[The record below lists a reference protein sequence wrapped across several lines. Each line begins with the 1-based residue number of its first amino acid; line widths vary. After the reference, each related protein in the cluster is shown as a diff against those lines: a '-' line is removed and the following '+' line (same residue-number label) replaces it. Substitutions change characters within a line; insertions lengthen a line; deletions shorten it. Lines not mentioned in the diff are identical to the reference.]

1 MALKSEL
8 KDEARRCA
16 RPADCYH
23 NPLPERRGSLG
34 IYLRGHICFV
44 VVSGSPQHHLPQG
57 RAGTLDPTASIP
69 ADSSLDAKDFMVM
82 KASDDHWAR
91 AIDPARGSKP
101 RDNRRQGD
109 GI

>member
-1 MALKSEL
+1 MR
-8 KDEARRCA
+8 ARR
-16 RPADCYH
+16 H
-23 NPLPERRGSLG
+23 S
-34 IYLRGHICFV
+34 
-44 VVSGSPQHHLPQG
+44 
-57 RAGTLDPTASIP
+57 LDPTAPIP

-101 RDNRRQGD
+101 RDNLRQGD